1 MTKQNYKWA
10 LVLSGGGARG
20 LAHIGVI
27 KGLEDA
33 GFPKPQLVAGTSMGA
48 ITGGLYA
55 CGMTPG
61 EMVRFVCRDFNIS
74 DFLDSFVFKL
84 DGPVGKIFQTGQFLA
99 SLATNT
105 GIDTGHHVLELFE
118 TLTDGKSFDE
128 TEIPFRCNAV
138 DLLSGKEVV
147 FRSGSVARAM
157 RASMSFPGF
166 FEPFV
171 YRKMRL
177 VDGGLWDNM
186 PVDIA
191 RDEGFK
197 HVLAVN
203 VNRCIPRG
211 ADELKNASAVIFR
224 SIECTLNAM
233 DSHRTPAELTLNAS
247 DDITPFSF
255 YRQKELIEL
264 GERTVKNNI
273 DDLNSFFK
281 RTAV

>member
-1 MTKQNYKWA
+1 M
-10 LVLSGGGARG
+10 
-20 LAHIGVI
+20 AHIGVL

-61 EMVRFVCRDFNIS
+61 EMVRLVCQDFNIA
-74 DFLDSFVFKL
+74 DYLESFVFKI
-84 DGPVGKIFQTGQFLA
+84 DGPVGKIFQTGQLLA

-105 GIDTGHHVLELFE
+105 GIDPGQRLLGLFE

-186 PVDIA
+186 PVAIA
-191 RDEGFK
+191 RTEGFK

-211 ADELKNASAVIFR
+211 ADELKNGPGVIFR
-224 SIECTLNAM
+224 SLECTLSAM
-233 DSHRTPAELTLNAS
+233 DSHRIPAELTLSAS

-255 YRQKELIEL
+255 YRQQELIEL
-264 GERTVKNNI
+264 GERTVRNSI
-273 DDLNSFFK
+273 EDLNAFFGHP
-281 RTAV
+281 AV